1 MPARAKAEAEAKAKA
16 EAEPKAK
23 AEAEPKA
30 KAEAVTG
37 AESAAEKAKADTEA
51 DVKAV
56 AKAVAEAVAEAVP
69 DLPAAKMAVASVNE
83 EKRREETRREETR
96 DKRDEGRLILP
107 RAAAQHLGAP
117 TAAQPLGAPSPWV
130 GRALELL
137 EDASA
142 QTGVPKTTLA
152 AAIVGGAVAGTAFI
166 LGSFFRRK

>member
-16 EAEPKAK
+16 EAVTGTEAAAVKAK
-23 AEAEPKA
+23 AN
-30 KAEAVTG
+30 
-37 AESAAEKAKADTEA
+37 TEA
-51 DVKAV
+51 DVKS
-56 AKAVAEAVAEAVP
+56 VAEAVAEAVP
-69 DLPAAKMAVASVNE
+69 DLPAAKMAGASVNE

-107 RAAAQHLGAP
+107 RAAAQPLGAP

-152 AAIVGGAVAGTAFI
+152 AAIVGGAVAGTAFV
-166 LGSFFRRK
+166 LGTLFRRK

>member
-16 EAEPKAK
+16 EAEAKAK

-56 AKAVAEAVAEAVP
+56 AEAVAEAVP

-83 EKRREETRREETR
+83 EKRREEMRREEAR

-107 RAAAQHLGAP
+107 RAAAQPLGAP

-152 AAIVGGAVAGTAFI
+152 AAIVGGAVAGTAFV
-166 LGSFFRRK
+166 LGSLFRRK